1 MRDMANPPADGGLAD
16 MPPLEQL
23 SSNGLVL
30 LLCGDAERAASWA
43 GGLDRA
49 GFPVDTVA
57 QLSRDQARVGA
68 ADVLVLDI
76 PTRLAEAA
84 TTIRWWRDG
93 GLTAYVLALVA
104 ADDGTAASVCVD
116 AGADAWA
123 NRECSTR
130 ELIARVRA
138 LIRRA
143 RHIQPRDTI
152 CIGDIH
158 IDLGSHTVK
167 RNHIPVLLSPLE
179 YALLSTIARR
189 KGSVISRD
197 ELMAD
202 VWQQR
207 QCQSAHVIDS
217 AMFSLRRKI
226 ERDPARPRHLL
237 TVRSVGY
244 LMPH

>member
-138 LIRRA
+138 TSSHVTRSASAIYISIWGLTRSSG
-143 RHIQPRDTI
+143 TI
-152 CIGDIH
+152 YQCCC
-158 IDLGSHTVK
+158 L
-167 RNHIPVLLSPLE
+167 RW
-179 YALLSTIARR
+179 STHCSAPSRGG
-189 KGSVISRD
+189 KGASS
-197 ELMAD
+197 L
-202 VWQQR
+202 
-207 QCQSAHVIDS
+207 
-217 AMFSLRRKI
+217 AMS
-226 ERDPARPRHLL
+226 
-237 TVRSVGY
+237 
-244 LMPH
+244 